1 MMTMKPLALPASHR
15 AGQLAACSGRRA
27 KRCRHT
33 RPATNGDRNGRHGT
47 SEMGTVRPCQRL
59 RTNRRAVVATPA
71 PNLKTVPARFRGL
84 YALDRQACAADY
96 TYQQAFQNVT
106 VKADSVNFFETGGPV
121 TDVNVNGDSIAIT
134 LRETVGD
141 NVATR
146 AIYLA
151 LNPDGTVRYRAGKT
165 AMVRKYVRCQG

>member
-1 MMTMKPLALPASHR
+1 MTAIRSFALPA
-15 AGQLAACSGRRA
+15 AIILASGACS
-27 KRCRHT
+27 
-33 RPATNGDRNGRHGT
+33 PAAPDGAATPAPQPT
-47 SEMGTVRPCQRL
+47 VTETVTASSEMGTASP
-59 RTNRRAVVATPA
+59 VATPGGPA
-71 PNLKTVPARFRGL
+71 PAVTPRMTTVPARFRGL
-84 YALDRQACAADY
+84 YALDQKACAADY

-151 LNPDGTVRYRAGKT
+151 LNPDGTARYRADRT